1 MNAEKIIRMLNLVPL
16 PIEGGYYQ
24 IIFRADEK
32 IPLNALPKRYNS
44 TREFAGTI
52 YFLET
57 QEQFSAMHKLPTDGL
72 YYHHLGDP
80 VEMLVLAPDGTGFIQ
95 ILGTDLDAG
104 HRPQLLA
111 PRNHWH
117 GSRPLPGGGNGFSL
131 MSTSMAPAFA
141 ETDPLFAERE
151 ELAKQYPEFRSMIH
165 ALTRLEPHNV

>member
-1 MNAEKIIRMLNLVPL
+1 MNAEKIIKMLNLSPL

-24 IIFRADEK
+24 ITFRADEK
-32 IPLNALPKRYNS
+32 IPLDALPKRYPS
-44 TREFAGTI
+44 TREFAGAI

-57 QEQFSAMHKLPTDGL
+57 AEQFSAMHMLPTDEI

-80 VEMLVLAPDGTGFIQ
+80 VEMLVLAPDGSGVIQ

-117 GSRPLPGGGNGFSL
+117 GSRPLPGGRYGFSL
-131 MSTSMAPAFA
+131 MSTSMAPSYA
-141 ETDPLFAERE
+141 ETDSVFAERE
-151 ELAKQYPEFRSMIH
+151 ELAKQYPEFRSMID
-165 ALTRLEPHNV
+165 ALTRLEPHNI